1 MRRKPKPNKNRA
13 ERGPRF
19 HWLIWTAA
27 AAVTIACVVVIVV
40 VIAVAI
46 KSPFTQER
54 VAQGLENT
62 VRAKV
67 TIAKFHMVYFP
78 NPGCVA
84 EDVTFA
90 EAADTGEA
98 PPAVTIQKL
107 TIEARYA
114 DLIVRPGY
122 IARVVLNGLRVH
134 APLRGISANSSAS
147 QSSQR
152 PEVRIGE
159 IVADGA
165 ELEVAPRTA
174 KRR

>member
-19 HWLIWTAA
+19 HWAIWVAA
-27 AAVTIACVVVIVV
+27 AFVAIACVVA
-40 VIAVAI
+40 IAVAI

-54 VAQGLENT
+54 VAQGLGNT
-62 VRAKV
+62 VGAKV
-67 TIAKFHMVYFP
+67 SFGNFHMVYFP

-107 TIEARYA
+107 EIEARYA

-122 IARVVLNGLRVH
+122 IARVVLNGLRVR
-134 APLRGISANSSAS
+134 APLQGISTNSSAS
-147 QSSQR
+147 QSSQG

-165 ELEVAPRTA
+165 ELELSLIHI
-174 KRR
+174 

>member
-1 MRRKPKPNKNRA
+1 MRAKSKRNKGRT
-13 ERGPRF
+13 ERGRRF
-19 HWLIWTAA
+19 HWAIWVAA
-27 AAVTIACVVVIVV
+27 AFVAIICIV

-54 VAQGLENT
+54 VAQGLENA

-67 TIAKFHMVYFP
+67 TFGKFRMVYFP
-78 NPGCVA
+78 DPGCVA

-90 EAADTGEA
+90 GAADTGEA

-107 TIEARYA
+107 EIEARYA

-165 ELEVAPRTA
+165 ELEVARGRQSA
-174 KRR
+174 AEI